1 MPDLGCKYTR
11 FNINKGLIGV
21 SPNHTLLKELSYLLL
36 GNMDHQ
42 KNILV
47 EEKIAGLQ
55 GIMRQMQNEKLQL
68 QSEIDLLSKEKNIL
82 LGALDQ
88 YTAMEKDIDELKTK
102 NIELESQLK
111 SMMSAIENIEQ
122 VFKRNR
128 Q

>member
-1 MPDLGCKYTR
+1 
-11 FNINKGLIGV
+11 
-21 SPNHTLLKELSYLLL
+21 
-36 GNMDHQ
+36 MDYQ

-55 GIMRQMQNEKLQL
+55 GVMRQMQDEKLQL

-88 YTAMEKDIDELKTK
+88 YTVMEKEIDDLKTK

-111 SMMSAIENIEQ
+111 SMMSAIENMEND
-122 VFKRNR
+122 FKENR

>member
-1 MPDLGCKYTR
+1 
-11 FNINKGLIGV
+11 
-21 SPNHTLLKELSYLLL
+21 
-36 GNMDHQ
+36 MDYQ

-55 GIMRQMQNEKLQL
+55 GVMRQMQDEKLQL

-88 YTAMEKDIDELKTK
+88 YTVMEKEIDDLKTK
-102 NIELESQLK
+102 NIELEGQLK
-111 SMMSAIENIEQ
+111 SMMSAIEYMEQ
-122 VFKRNR
+122 EFKRTC

>member
-1 MPDLGCKYTR
+1 L
-11 FNINKGLIGV
+11 KGL
-21 SPNHTLLKELSYLLL
+21 SHSHTLLKELSYLLL
-36 GNMDHQ
+36 GKMDHQ

-55 GIMRQMQNEKLQL
+55 GIMRQMKDEKLLL

-111 SMMSAIENIEQ
+111 SMMSAIEYMEQ
-122 VFKRNR
+122 EFKRNR
-128 Q
+128 R

>member
-1 MPDLGCKYTR
+1 
-11 FNINKGLIGV
+11 
-21 SPNHTLLKELSYLLL
+21 
-36 GNMDHQ
+36 MDYQ

-55 GIMRQMQNEKLQL
+55 GVMRQMQDEKLQL

-88 YTAMEKDIDELKTK
+88 YTVMEKEIDDLKTK
-102 NIELESQLK
+102 NIELEGQLK
-111 SMMSAIENIEQ
+111 SMKSAIENMEND
-122 VFKRNR
+122 FKENR

>member
-1 MPDLGCKYTR
+1 
-11 FNINKGLIGV
+11 
-21 SPNHTLLKELSYLLL
+21 
-36 GNMDHQ
+36 MDYQ

-55 GIMRQMQNEKLQL
+55 GVMRQMQDEKLQL

-88 YTAMEKDIDELKTK
+88 YTVMEIEIDDLKTK
-102 NIELESQLK
+102 NIELEGQLK
-111 SMMSAIENIEQ
+111 SMKSAIENMEND
-122 VFKRNR
+122 FKENR

>member
-1 MPDLGCKYTR
+1 
-11 FNINKGLIGV
+11 
-21 SPNHTLLKELSYLLL
+21 
-36 GNMDHQ
+36 MDYQ

-55 GIMRQMQNEKLQL
+55 GVMRQMQDEKLQL

-88 YTAMEKDIDELKTK
+88 YTVMEKEIDDLKTK
-102 NIELESQLK
+102 NIELEGQLK
-111 SMMSAIENIEQ
+111 SMMSAIENMEND
-122 VFKRNR
+122 FKENR